1 MNNIHQI
8 TKTVLIYKMTIDF
21 QTSNSLLVI

>member
-8 TKTVLIYKMTIDF
+8 TKIVLIYKLTTDF

>member
-8 TKTVLIYKMTIDF
+8 AKTVLIYKLTIDF